1 MASAND
7 PKYVP
12 RLCQADVK
20 TIAPV
25 STTDR
30 DNPWH
35 VRPSFSAS
43 STSWTPWRES
53 DWSWTPGVHILE
65 EHLPALHEWNLLVL
79 VEVNFF
85 LDEATRTLNEAQQRM
100 HPGTG
105 KLISW
110 LLCEPTCHIG
120 LLCNDRTRQL
130 VYQLLNQTWP
140 SGWEL
145 QNMETF
151 LGGELE
157 QPSAMI
163 AYPNEVFGECPR
175 VYIFEFQLSDSPYDL
190 DGIWRP
196 LHYGGYGGFNERNTV
211 LVSQQASALQRCG
224 VVSLGHN
231 VEDPKSLKNLTPIDE
246 LCHCLQNLL
255 AAKPADVAD
264 YMQRAAYDSNTSDN
278 NSESRWSCV

>member
-1 MASAND
+1 M
-7 PKYVP
+7 
-12 RLCQADVK
+12 
-20 TIAPV
+20 
-25 STTDR
+25 
-30 DNPWH
+30 
-35 VRPSFSAS
+35 
-43 STSWTPWRES
+43 WTPWGGS
-53 DWSWTPGVHILE
+53 DRSWTPGVHILE
-65 EHLPALHEWNLLVL
+65 EHLPALHEWSLLVL

-85 LDEATRTLNEAQQRM
+85 LDEATRTLDEAQQRM
-100 HPGTG
+100 HPGAG

-175 VYIFEFQLSDSPYDL
+175 VYIFEFQASDNPYDL

-196 LHYGGYGGFNERNTV
+196 LHYGGYGGFNQRNTV
-211 LVSQQASALQRCG
+211 LVSQHSAAAS
-224 VVSLGHN
+224 
-231 VEDPKSLKNLTPIDE
+231 
-246 LCHCLQNLL
+246 
-255 AAKPADVAD
+255 
-264 YMQRAAYDSNTSDN
+264 
-278 NSESRWSCV
+278 SR

>member
-1 MASAND
+1 M
-7 PKYVP
+7 
-12 RLCQADVK
+12 
-20 TIAPV
+20 PV
-25 STTDR
+25 
-30 DNPWH
+30 
-35 VRPSFSAS
+35 
-43 STSWTPWRES
+43 
-53 DWSWTPGVHILE
+53 
-65 EHLPALHEWNLLVL
+65 LHEWNLLVL

-85 LDEATRTLNEAQQRM
+85 LDEATRTLNEAQQRV

-130 VYQLLNQTWP
+130 VYQLLNQAWP

-175 VYIFEFQLSDSPYDL
+175 VYICEFQLSD
-190 DGIWRP
+190 
-196 LHYGGYGGFNERNTV
+196 N
-211 LVSQQASALQRCG
+211 
-224 VVSLGHN
+224 
-231 VEDPKSLKNLTPIDE
+231 PI
-246 LCHCLQNLL
+246 
-255 AAKPADVAD
+255 
-264 YMQRAAYDSNTSDN
+264 
-278 NSESRWSCV
+278 

>member
-1 MASAND
+1 M
-7 PKYVP
+7 
-12 RLCQADVK
+12 
-20 TIAPV
+20 
-25 STTDR
+25 
-30 DNPWH
+30 
-35 VRPSFSAS
+35 
-43 STSWTPWRES
+43 
-53 DWSWTPGVHILE
+53 
-65 EHLPALHEWNLLVL
+65 PALHEWNLLVL

-85 LDEATRTLNEAQQRM
+85 LDEATRTLDEAQQRM
-100 HPGTG
+100 RPGAG

-110 LLCEPTCHIG
+110 LLCKPTCHIG

-140 SGWEL
+140 SGWEQ
-145 QNMETF
+145 QNMGTF

-196 LHYGGYGGFNERNTV
+196 LHYGSYGEFNQRNTV
-211 LVSQQASALQRCG
+211 LVSQQTSALQRCG

-231 VEDPKSLKNLTPIDE
+231 VEDPKSLKDLTPIDE

-255 AAKPADVAD
+255 AEMPADVAE

-278 NSESRWSCV
+278 NSESTWSCV